1 MTRSSQP
8 AGEEALPRWQ
18 ELSKEQQCVLFSA
31 AEQSTLIG
39 VLANWE
45 PEQDWPVR
53 ILHVTRL
60 AEAAESLLRADLI
73 VVYEQDLESGEAAL
87 LFADEALR
95 IIKDPVSW
103 WREEVGEDGRPG
115 KTASSAAVF
124 YSVAITGKGGAVLR
138 TRGDD
143 NLYAYPNH

>member
-8 AGEEALPRWQ
+8 VDEEALPRWQ

-53 ILHVTRL
+53 ILHVARL

-73 VVYEQDLESGEAAL
+73 VVYEQGLELGEATL
-87 LFADEALR
+87 LFTDEALR
-95 IIKDPVSW
+95 IIKDTVSW
-103 WREEVGEDGRPG
+103 WREGVGEEGRSG
-115 KTASSAAVF
+115 KAGSSAEFF

-143 NLYAYPNH
+143 NLYAYLNH